1 MLYQLFRRNEDV
13 ARCTLF
19 SALTELPL
27 VWELLISTF
36 VQSDKIPMKTLA
48 ILILT
53 LGLAYQVQASALTI
67 YPDPAPCAT
76 LEMRAG
82 FELYAKVI
90 KLEEK
95 AYVIQYCKDERKS
108 RIPVGKIRRI
118 RYADGTV
125 ENRKDIRREA
135 WPKTL
140 ALNTIL
146 NSFLQLLWSGLIGLS
161 GLYLGLIAL
170 AVYNSWL
177 GFPILIIAAVFAVLF
192 LVKGLGRIIKG
203 VRQLFRRRRSG

>member
-1 MLYQLFRRNEDV
+1 
-13 ARCTLF
+13 
-19 SALTELPL
+19 
-27 VWELLISTF
+27 
-36 VQSDKIPMKTLA
+36 MKTLA
-48 ILILT
+48 TLILT
-53 LGLAYQVQASALTI
+53 LGLTCQVQASARHI
-67 YPDPAPCAT
+67 YPDTARCDT

-108 RIPVGKIRRI
+108 RIPVSKIHRI

-125 ENRKDIRREA
+125 KSRKDIRREA

-140 ALNTIL
+140 ALNTTL
-146 NSFLQLLWSGLIGLS
+146 SGFLQLLWSGLIGLS
-161 GLYLGLIAL
+161 GLYLGALVL

-177 GFPILIIAAVFAVLF
+177 GFPILIITAIFAGFF
-192 LVKGLGRIIKG
+192 LVKGLGRIVKG
-203 VRQLFRRRRSG
+203 VRQLFRKRRSG